1 MKKKFKA
8 FWQVASSKE
17 ILFFY
22 FGSENDES
30 GLGYGHTFASV
41 LKPDQEGKFT
51 LHFYLGV
58 SEENPQVPFI
68 VLSIE
73 IRELKNYSFNAF

>member
-8 FWQVASSKE
+8 LAGRFIQRD
-17 ILFFY
+17 IGFFIN
-22 FGSENDES
+22 GSENDES

-41 LKPDQEGKFT
+41 LKPDHEGKFT

-68 VLSIE
+68 D
-73 IRELKNYSFNAF
+73 RQ

>member
-1 MKKKFKA
+1 M
-8 FWQVASSKE
+8 ASCF
-17 ILFFY
+17 IQRDIGFFIN
-22 FGSENDES
+22 GSENDES
-30 GLGYGHTFASV
+30 GLGYGHTFVSV

-68 VLSIE
+68 VLSKE
-73 IRELKNYSFNAF
+73 IRELKDYSFNAF